1 MIKKEGTKFYFRAW
15 LSKEYAISYTA
26 YTKLDL
32 RQKMDIQKV
41 YKTSKERRHGT
52 GK

>member
-1 MIKKEGTKFYFRAW
+1 MTKKEGTKFYFREW
-15 LSKEYAISYTA
+15 LSKEYGISYTA

-32 RQKMDIQKV
+32 RQKKDVQGK

-52 GK
+52 GR